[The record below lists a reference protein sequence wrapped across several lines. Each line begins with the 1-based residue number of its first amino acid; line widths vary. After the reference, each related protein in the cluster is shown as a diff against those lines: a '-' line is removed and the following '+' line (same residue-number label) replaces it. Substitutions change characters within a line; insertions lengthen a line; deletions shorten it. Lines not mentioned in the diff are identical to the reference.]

1 MLAQT
6 VFVSAYSGL
15 NMNAV
20 KYNVRTK
27 ASGFV
32 KGEQIK
38 CVFWDFVSQRVRK
51 KILQKKVF

>member
-1 MLAQT
+1 MRA
-6 VFVSAYSGL
+6 

-20 KYNVRTK
+20 QYNVRTK
-27 ASGFV
+27 ALGFV
-32 KGEQIK
+32 EGEQIK